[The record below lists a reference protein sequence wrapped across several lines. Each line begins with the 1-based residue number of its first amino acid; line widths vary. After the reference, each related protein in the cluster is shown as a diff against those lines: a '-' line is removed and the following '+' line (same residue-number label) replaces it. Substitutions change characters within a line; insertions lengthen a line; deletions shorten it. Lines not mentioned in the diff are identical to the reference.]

1 MKKENAIP
9 QRTQRIRRGR
19 DGGATIGAQRQL
31 NRAMGQFIARF
42 ARGGLFA
49 SLRNLSVL
57 CVKAFY
63 F

>member
-42 ARGGLFA
+42 ARGGPVC
-49 SLRNLSVL
+49 VL
-57 CVKAFY
+57 A
-63 F
+63 